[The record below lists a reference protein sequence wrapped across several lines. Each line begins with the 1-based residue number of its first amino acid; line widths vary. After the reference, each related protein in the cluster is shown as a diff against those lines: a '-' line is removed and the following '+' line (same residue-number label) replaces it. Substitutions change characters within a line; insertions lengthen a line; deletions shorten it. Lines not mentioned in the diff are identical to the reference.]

1 MDAAISI
8 LGAVGFALLVVH
20 VVAHVALV
28 VAVAR
33 SAGGKRAALALILPP
48 LGVVWGWEA
57 GARAYVLAYGGTLLA
72 FATVV
77 TAIVYAR

>member
-8 LGAVGFALLVVH
+8 LGAVGFALLIAN

-28 VAVAR
+28 VSVAKR
-33 SAGGKRAALALILPP
+33 AGAKRAALALIFPP

-57 GARAYVLAYGGTLLA
+57 GARAYVLAYGGTLVA
-72 FATVV
+72 FAAVV
-77 TAIVYAR
+77 TTIVYTR